1 MKINGEQ
8 YDYDSMNVESI
19 LEQLSVNIETVIVE
33 VDGAIVPRVEFGQ
46 YVVDKAATV
55 ELVAFVGGG

>member
-8 YDYDSMNVESI
+8 YDYDSMIVESV
-19 LEQLSVNIETVIVE
+19 LKKLSVCIESVIVE
-33 VDGAIVPRVEFGQ
+33 VDGAIVARAEFGQ
-46 YVVDKAATV
+46 FVVDKAATV